1 MERGQEGRGGETSF
15 ISRGAS
21 TLDPWRLTSTAV
33 SFWRMGGGGSRR
45 MGGRRIGTEGL
56 ERAPELQDSGGEGSR
71 ANFTSIGL
79 MEAMH

>member
-1 MERGQEGRGGETSF
+1 
-15 ISRGAS
+15 
-21 TLDPWRLTSTAV
+21 
-33 SFWRMGGGGSRR
+33 